1 MKTYYTNEVRFLLPS
16 QCVDR
21 SITAFIVPKAGSP
34 TPPPLGE
41 SGEFSMIL
49 TRDEAPAGLPL
60 TALVSGQLSALES
73 ALPTFFLQERRA
85 ASVDNLP
92 AEQVEFTWVNG
103 DSPMRQRQTHFLSGG
118 LLVTLTG
125 TALDADF
132 PRHRDVLDQV
142 VATMKINS

>member
-34 TPPPLGE
+34 PPSPGE
-41 SGEFSMIL
+41 PGEFSMIL
-49 TRDEAPAGLPL
+49 TREEAPASLAL
-60 TALVSGQLSALES
+60 TALVGGQLDALAS
-73 ALPTFFLQERRA
+73 ALPTFRLQERRA

-92 AEQVEFTWVNG
+92 AEQVEFTWVNNG
-103 DSPMRQRQTHFLSGG
+103 VLTRQRQTHFLTGG